1 MSGNVDEDRIRKAL
15 HAEDELAI
23 RQFDPTANESVF
35 GQMFDL
41 LKGKARW
48 WTMLVGLWS
57 FVFFGIQVWA
67 AVRFFNTTDTREQLM
82 WVAIFLWC
90 GMAVGMLKLWMWL
103 QMNKNAVKRELKRL
117 ELQVAH
123 MSEKLGN

>member
-1 MSGNVDEDRIRKAL
+1 MNANFDDDRIRKAL
-15 HAEDELAI
+15 RAEDELAL
-23 RQFDPTANESVF
+23 RQFDPMANESVF

-48 WTMLVGLWS
+48 WTVLIGFWS
-57 FVFFGIQVWA
+57 FAFFGIQVWA
-67 AVRFFNTTDTREQLM
+67 AVRFFGAPETREQIM
-82 WVAIFLWC
+82 WAVIFLWC

-123 MSEKLGN
+123 LAEKLS